1 MKILLDTCAFLWLT
15 TDATELSEKAKILFQ
30 DTQNTVY
37 LSSVSAWEII
47 VKHQLGKLPLPSN
60 TPDSFIRQQ
69 CEKHFID
76 YLALDEK
83 AVFQLGRLP
92 DHHRDPFDRM
102 LICQAIAHDLTIL
115 TSDKMIMQYPVATVW

>member
-15 TDATELSEKAKILFQ
+15 TDAPELSEKAKILFQ
-30 DTQNTVY
+30 NTQNAVY

-47 VKHQLGKLPLPSN
+47 VKHQLGKLPLPN
-60 TPDSFIRQQ
+60 APEDFIKQQ
-69 CEKHFID
+69 CEKHFVE

-92 DHHRDPFDRM
+92 NHHRDPFDKM
-102 LICQAIAHDLTIL
+102 LICQAISDDLTIL
-115 TSDKMIMQYPVATVW
+115 TSDKLISQYPVSTVW